1 MKVLVVG
8 SGGREHCLSWK
19 LFQSPLV
26 DKLYCAPGNGGTSL
40 VAENVNIPATDIEGL
55 LEFAIEKKIDLTII
69 GPEIPL
75 VEGIVDKF
83 QAQGLKVFGPKKEL
97 ALLEGSKVFA
107 KEVMK
112 KYDIPTADFK
122 IFDNPFLAKEY
133 VKEKGTPIVIKADGL
148 AAGKGVI
155 VAKTLPEAEN
165 AINMIMVEKKFGE
178 AGEKIVIEECL
189 KGEEVS
195 ILFITDGD
203 VIIPLVPSQDHKP
216 IYDNDE
222 GANTGGMGA
231 YAPAPVVNEE
241 ILSQIKKKIAVPLIE
256 GFKKEGKPYKG
267 ILYIGLMIKDNTPFV
282 LEFNVRF
289 GDPETQVILPKLK
302 SDLADLIL
310 KSVDNKLSEVKLEWD
325 KRFCLCVVL
334 ASGGY
339 PAAYEKGKEIKGLEA
354 LEESDDVF
362 VFHAGTKLIHS
373 SYPNTLTGTSGHK
386 QSIVHRFVTNGGR
399 VLNITALGQDIKE
412 AQDKAYKAI
421 ENINF
426 EEMHFRRDIGNKA
439 LNR

>member
-1 MKVLVVG
+1 MMKVLIVG

-19 LFQSPLV
+19 ISQSSLV

-40 VAENVNIPATDIEGL
+40 VAENVNIPATDINRL
-55 LEFAIEKKIDLTII
+55 LKFAVEKKIDLTIV
-69 GPEIPL
+69 GPEAPL

-83 QAQGLKVFGPKKEL
+83 EAEGLKVFGPGKEL

-107 KEVMK
+107 KEIMR
-112 KYDIPTADFK
+112 KYNIPTADFR
-122 IFDNPFLAKEY
+122 IFDDPSLAREY
-133 VKEKGTPIVIKADGL
+133 LKQKGAPVVVKADGL
-148 AAGKGVI
+148 AAGKGVV
-155 VAKTLPEAEN
+155 VAKDISEAEQ
-165 AINMIMVEKKFGE
+165 AIDMMMVEKKFGE
-178 AGEKIVIEECL
+178 AGEKIIIEDCL
-189 KGEEVS
+189 EGEETS

-203 VIIPLVPSQDHKP
+203 TVIPLVPSQDHKP
-216 IYDNDE
+216 VYDNDK

-241 ILSQIKKKIAVPLIE
+241 ILTRIKNQIALPLIK

-310 KSVDNKLSEVKLEWD
+310 KSVDNKLSEVELEWD

-339 PAAYEKGKEIKGLEA
+339 PATYEKGKEIKGLEA
-354 LEESDDVF
+354 LRGLDDVF
-362 VFHAGTKLIHS
+362 VFHAGTKLSDTS
-373 SYPNTLTGTSGHK
+373 SGS
-386 QSIVHRFVTNGGR
+386 VFVTNGGR
-399 VLNITALGQDIKE
+399 VLSITALGQDIRE
-412 AQDKAYKAI
+412 TQDKVYKAI
-421 ENINF
+421 ENISF
-426 EEMHFRRDIGNKA
+426 EKMHFRRDIGSKA
-439 LNR
+439 LSR

>member
-19 LFQSPLV
+19 ISQSPLV
-26 DKLYCAPGNGGTSL
+26 DKLYCTPGNGGTSL
-40 VAENVNIPATDIEGL
+40 VAENVSIPATDIVQIL
-55 LEFAIEKKIDLTII
+55 HFAIEKKIDLTII
-69 GPEIPL
+69 GPEAPL

-83 QAQGLKVFGPKKEL
+83 EAEGLKVFGPRKEL

-107 KEVMK
+107 KEIMR
-112 KYDIPTADFK
+112 KYNIPTADFK
-122 IFDNPFLAKEY
+122 IFDDPSLAKEY
-133 VKEKGTPIVIKADGL
+133 LKQKNAPVVVKADGL
-148 AAGKGVI
+148 AAGKGVV
-155 VAKTLPEAEN
+155 VAKALVEAEE
-165 AINMIMVEKKFGE
+165 AVDMMMVEKKFGK
-178 AGEKIVIEECL
+178 AGEKIIIEDCL
-189 KGEEVS
+189 EGEEAS
-195 ILFITDGD
+195 ILLITDGD
-203 VIIPLVPSQDHKP
+203 TVIPLIPSQDHKP
-216 IYDNDE
+216 VYDNDK

-241 ILSQIKKKIAVPLIE
+241 ILTRIKDQIALPLIE

-267 ILYIGLMIKDNTPFV
+267 ILYIGLMIKENTPFV

-310 KSVDNKLSEVKLEWD
+310 KGVDNKLSEVELEWD

-339 PAAYEKGKEIKGLEA
+339 PATYEKGKEIKGLEA
-354 LEESDDVF
+354 LEGLDDLF
-362 VFHAGTKLIHS
+362 VFHAGTKLLDTS
-373 SYPNTLTGTSGHK
+373 SGS
-386 QSIVHRFVTNGGR
+386 VFATNGGR
-399 VLNITALGQDIKE
+399 VLNITTLGQDIRE
-412 AQDKAYKAI
+412 AQEKAYKAI
-421 ENINF
+421 ENISF
-426 EEMHFRRDIGNKA
+426 EKMHFRRDIGSKA

>member
-1 MKVLVVG
+1 MKVLVIG

-19 LFQSPLV
+19 ISQSSLV

-40 VAENVNIPATDIEGL
+40 VAENVDIAATDIDKL
-55 LEFAIEKKIDLTII
+55 LSFAIEKKIDLTVV
-69 GPEIPL
+69 GPEAPL

-83 QAQGLKVFGPKKEL
+83 EAEGLKAFGPRKEV

-107 KEVMK
+107 KEIMR
-112 KYDIPTADFK
+112 KYNIPTADFK
-122 IFDNPFLAKEY
+122 IFDDPSLAKGY
-133 VKEKGTPIVIKADGL
+133 LKQKGTPVVIKADGL
-148 AAGKGVI
+148 AAGKGVV
-155 VAKTLPEAEN
+155 VAKDISEAEE
-165 AINMIMVEKKFGE
+165 AIDMMMVEKKFGE
-178 AGEKIVIEECL
+178 AGEKIIIEDCL
-189 KGEEVS
+189 EGEEAS
-195 ILFITDGD
+195 ILLITDGD
-203 VIIPLVPSQDHKP
+203 AVIPLVSSQDHKP
-216 IYDNDE
+216 VYDNDE
-222 GANTGGMGA
+222 GHNTGGMGA

-241 ILSQIKKKIAVPLIE
+241 ILTRVKNQIALPLIE

-310 KSVDNKLSEVKLEWD
+310 KSVDSKLSEVELEWD

-339 PAAYEKGKEIKGLEA
+339 PATYEKGKEIKGLEA
-354 LEESDDVF
+354 LRGSDDVF
-362 VFHAGTKLIHS
+362 VFHAGTKLVHS
-373 SYPNTLTGTSGHK
+373 LHSV
-386 QSIVHRFVTNGGR
+386 VHSFVTNGGR
-399 VLNITALGQDIKE
+399 VLNITALGQDIRE
-412 AQDKAYKAI
+412 AQNKAYKAI
-421 ENINF
+421 ENISF
-426 EEMHFRRDIGNKA
+426 EKMHFRRDIGSKA